1 MPGSTVGGVFISY
14 SSDDRAIVS
23 AAAQLLRAAG
33 ANVFQDIADI
43 EFGAHWETALLK
55 AIAQCERVM
64 VFWSAAA
71 AQSSWVEREWR
82 CALAAGKRIVPMLLD
97 KTPLPAPLA
106 VLHGVPDLL
115 DMLRAAMQLAAASDP
130 LAAIVPGVVPT
141 VAPAVAAT
149 PAAPPAQRA
158 PRNVGALA
166 AWLAGGTVLA
176 SAAALGWWYGRSASP
191 DDYNR
196 DLPDPGAAGPVGAI
210 DGLMLSAG
218 WWLIGGLLL
227 IGLALWLARRRSQP
241 RDIAALPEVEGQ
253 SHRQPDDVGP
263 AQPPALPVA
272 PEWARI
278 SARFTSALF
287 ES

>member
-1 MPGSTVGGVFISY
+1 MMPGSTLGGVFISY

-23 AAAQLLRAAG
+23 VAARLLRAAG

-115 DMLRAAMQLAAASDP
+115 DMLRAAMRLAAASDP
-130 LAAIVPGVVPT
+130 LAAIVPTVVPK
-141 VAPAVAAT
+141 VAAT

-158 PRNVGALA
+158 PGKLGAVA
-166 AWLAGGTVLA
+166 AGLAGGTVLA
-176 SAAALGWWYGRSASP
+176 SAAALGWWYGRRASP
-191 DDYNR
+191 DDYHR
-196 DLPDPGAAGPVGAI
+196 DLPDPGAAGPVGPI
-210 DGLMLSAG
+210 DSLMLPAG
-218 WWLIGGLLL
+218 WWLIGGLLLL
-227 IGLALWLARRRSQP
+227 IGLALWLARRRSQR
-241 RDIAALPEVEGQ
+241 RDIAAQPEAEGL
-253 SHRQPDDVGP
+253 SHRQPDDVDP
-263 AQPPALPVA
+263 AQPLAWPVA
-272 PEWARI
+272 AEWARL

-287 ES
+287 DN